1 MQKENCFLIT
11 NLEQISTEF
20 LILFQ
25 TYNLKKQIRSNQ
37 YNATRKM
44 KSIAIFVKNL
54 TSGGAEKQ
62 SVLLAK
68 ALSCDYDVHYIIFN
82 GEKIHQK
89 YLDLLKQDTRIH
101 VKYFVGNH
109 GQRFKYFIEYLQEN
123 KIKVIFSYLTAAN
136 LYACVAGKLVGASV
150 YTGLRNAELPYMK
163 MLVDKFLS
171 NNFAKLAIANCYS
184 GKKNFVSKGFK
195 NNKIIVIPNCFENIS
210 PYMEKIHDNILH
222 IITVG
227 RFVPQKDYET
237 AIRSI
242 AELKKTILN
251 LKFDIIGYGDLER
264 QIRNWIREYGIEDI
278 TNIFINPDNIS
289 DLLNRADIYLSTSLF
304 EGTSNSIMEAM
315 NANLPIVATNVGDNE
330 YLVVENKNGYL
341 HKVGDYISIAKS
353 IAKLVENVRLRVAFG
368 KCSKSLLIEKYSI
381 NLFREKYIQLLNTN
395 SY

>member
-1 MQKENCFLIT
+1 
-11 NLEQISTEF
+11 
-20 LILFQ
+20 
-25 TYNLKKQIRSNQ
+25 
-37 YNATRKM
+37 M

-62 SVLLAK
+62 SVLLART
-68 ALSCDYDVHYIIFN
+68 LSCDYDVHYIIFN

-89 YLDLLKQDTRIH
+89 YLDLLKQDTRVH
-101 VKYFVGNH
+101 CKSFLGNH
-109 GQRFKYFIEYLQEN
+109 GQRFKYFIEYLKKN
-123 KIKVIFSYLTAAN
+123 KIKIIFSYLTAAN
-136 LYACVAGKLVGASV
+136 LYACVAGKLVEASV

-195 NNKIIVIPNCFENIS
+195 ENKIIVIPNCFEDIS
-210 PYMEKIHDNILH
+210 PYTEKSYDNVLH

-242 AELKKTILN
+242 SELKKTKLDF
-251 LKFDIIGYGDLER
+251 KFDIIGYGGLEK
-264 QIRNWIREYGIEDI
+264 QIRNWTHEYGIENI
-278 TNIFINPDNIS
+278 TNIYINPDNIP

-341 HKVGDYISIAKS
+341 HNVGDFINISRS
-353 IAKLVENVRLRVAFG
+353 LMKLIQNENLRLSLG
-368 KCSKSLLIEKYSI
+368 KQSKCLLSEKFSVD
-381 NLFREKYIQLLNTN
+381 LFKQRYIQLLPPTVIRDFCKQNVR
-395 SY
+395 